1 MVKMEGKAVV
11 IGSLNYDIIL
21 KTDRMPY
28 KGETHQAKSAEFC
41 CGGKGGN
48 QAVQCARLGIKTYM
62 AGNVGMD
69 VNGLKLLEG
78 LQKYGVDTEF
88 VKRINGSSGMGV
100 VHTLPDGSVYA
111 SITRGANYSMGT
123 EDIDGIRCLL
133 DEHTVVILQ
142 MEIPEEVIRYAI
154 ETAAKAGCTILFN
167 MAPAAK
173 IHKRYMK
180 LCGYLIMNEVEA
192 EFYTGEAID
201 SVEKAEE
208 ALKRFAG
215 EMGNVCIF
223 TLGSLGAVACKG
235 ERLCYKGSYPVAA
248 VETTGAGDS
257 FVGGLAYGILNH
269 MELEDMLDLATCCSA
284 LTVQDTGA
292 QDSMPDIGQVL
303 DSRNKW
309 LK

>member
-1 MVKMEGKAVV
+1 
-11 IGSLNYDIIL
+11 
-21 KTDRMPY
+21 
-28 KGETHQAKSAEFC
+28 
-41 CGGKGGN
+41 
-48 QAVQCARLGIKTYM
+48 
-62 AGNVGMD
+62 
-69 VNGLKLLEG
+69 
-78 LQKYGVDTEF
+78 
-88 VKRINGSSGMGV
+88 
-100 VHTLPDGSVYA
+100 
-111 SITRGANYSMGT
+111 MGT
-123 EDIDGIRCLL
+123 EDIDGICCLL

-303 DSRNKW
+303 DFRNKW